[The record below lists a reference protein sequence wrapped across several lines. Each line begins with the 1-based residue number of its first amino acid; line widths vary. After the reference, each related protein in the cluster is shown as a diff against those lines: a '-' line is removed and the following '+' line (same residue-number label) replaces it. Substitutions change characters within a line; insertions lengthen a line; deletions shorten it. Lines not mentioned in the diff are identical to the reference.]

1 MHIQQHYEHKL
12 IVLDLSEE
20 ELQKR
25 HKKRNDT
32 QSDKFKNSRQTKINN
47 ILNDKD
53 LKPDLEVIQIRD
65 QQKAGEIAKKVIT
78 FLF

>member
-20 ELQKR
+20 ELHKR